1 MQDRAGHN
9 ARSIVRIVR
18 MGGGGRGYGRSPTER
33 DRKKER
39 KKERNQELE
48 PKMITITRIIT
59 IITTGKETKRTDSGS
74 NDKRGLKVK

>member
-18 MGGGGRGYGRSPTER
+18 MGGGAMGGVQPRETE
-33 DRKKER
+33 RKKER